1 MVPLPS
7 SIPRRYAT
15 PSPGLSLR
23 RRPFLVPS
31 LRLLTRRLKTWTS
44 LGSMDR
50 CCAATLEAAN
60 RTTRAGMFI
69 GAPLLNWAHSY
80 HSCSTLIRLQPS
92 MADRMFTRAGGRGTS
107 PYAPSRNEEISMKRL
122 SQVAVVASLDAL
134 AGCYHATIDT
144 GLTPSTT
151 VIDKSWASG
160 WLWGLVPPS
169 AIETAKKCPQGV
181 AKVETQHSF
190 LNQLVS
196 ALTGGIYSPMAIKV
210 TCAQSGH
217 ASAEPGASEID
228 VPPSATP
235 DERKTAVQRA
245 AELSLETG
253 SPVFLR
259 F

>member
-1 MVPLPS
+1 
-7 SIPRRYAT
+7 
-15 PSPGLSLR
+15 
-23 RRPFLVPS
+23 
-31 LRLLTRRLKTWTS
+31 
-44 LGSMDR
+44 
-50 CCAATLEAAN
+50 
-60 RTTRAGMFI
+60 
-69 GAPLLNWAHSY
+69 
-80 HSCSTLIRLQPS
+80 
-92 MADRMFTRAGGRGTS
+92 
-107 PYAPSRNEEISMKRL
+107 MKRL
-122 SQVAVVASLDAL
+122 SQVAVVASLVAL

-196 ALTGGIYSPMAIKV
+196 ALTGGIYSPMSIKV

-217 ASAEPGASEID
+217 ASAAPGASEIV

>member
-1 MVPLPS
+1 
-7 SIPRRYAT
+7 
-15 PSPGLSLR
+15 
-23 RRPFLVPS
+23 
-31 LRLLTRRLKTWTS
+31 
-44 LGSMDR
+44 
-50 CCAATLEAAN
+50 
-60 RTTRAGMFI
+60 
-69 GAPLLNWAHSY
+69 
-80 HSCSTLIRLQPS
+80 
-92 MADRMFTRAGGRGTS
+92 MFTRAGGRGTS
-107 PYAPSRNEEISMKRL
+107 PYALSRNEEISMKRL
-122 SQVAVVASLDAL
+122 SQVAVVASLVAL

-196 ALTGGIYSPMAIKV
+196 ALTGGIYSPIAIKV

-217 ASAEPGASEID
+217 ASTTPGASEID

-235 DERKTAVQRA
+235 DERKAAVQRA

-253 SPVFLR
+253 GPVFLK